1 MDPIPTGSPPWAD
14 ALDSTILRLLMDTI
28 PDHIYFKD
36 RESRF
41 VRNNAAHARSLGA
54 ASPEACVGKTDKDF
68 FTDEHA
74 DRALRD
80 ERRIMETGMPMIGI
94 LERITRLNGSVF
106 WGSATK
112 MPWRNAAGEIIGT
125 FGLTRDITD
134 LKNTEDL
141 LTRER
146 NLLRTIIDHL
156 PSRVFVKDADRRYVL
171 NNRAHLDSLG
181 LKEQREALGHTIR
194 EFHPGQRGQQAEND
208 DRQVLGG
215 GAPIL
220 NLERSDFGTGGDV
233 HWSLTTKV
241 PLRDTQGN
249 ISGIVGVSHDIT
261 RRKEAEDELRRTSE
275 AMEADL
281 RMACRIQEAFLP
293 RAYPVFPRG
302 VPPEAS
308 TLKFAHRYIPATTL
322 GGDFVQILP
331 ISDSRCGVLVC
342 DVMGHGVRAGLLTAL
357 IRGVVEELDER
368 ASDPAQV
375 IGEINRGLMPIVEQ
389 TREPVFATAAF
400 AVIDTESGTLS
411 YSNAGHPWPLV
422 RRGSAG
428 SVDALVSPDPEPA
441 AGLVKN
447 FAYTSSTT
455 SFDPGDCL
463 LLYTDGL
470 FEAGNADGEMFGVA
484 RLRQS
489 VGRDFSAPGGEM
501 IDRLIAEIRSFTGR
515 SEFEDDICAIAVE
528 STGSVCALR
537 PANTFEV

>member
-1 MDPIPTGSPPWAD
+1 
-14 ALDSTILRLLMDTI
+14 
-28 PDHIYFKD
+28 
-36 RESRF
+36 
-41 VRNNAAHARSLGA
+41 
-54 ASPEACVGKTDKDF
+54 
-68 FTDEHA
+68 
-74 DRALRD
+74 
-80 ERRIMETGMPMIGI
+80 
-94 LERITRLNGSVF
+94 
-106 WGSATK
+106 
-112 MPWRNAAGEIIGT
+112 
-125 FGLTRDITD
+125 
-134 LKNTEDL
+134 
-141 LTRER
+141 
-146 NLLRTIIDHL
+146 
-156 PSRVFVKDADRRYVL
+156 
-171 NNRAHLDSLG
+171 
-181 LKEQREALGHTIR
+181 
-194 EFHPGQRGQQAEND
+194 
-208 DRQVLGG
+208 
-215 GAPIL
+215 
-220 NLERSDFGTGGDV
+220 
-233 HWSLTTKV
+233 
-241 PLRDTQGN
+241 
-249 ISGIVGVSHDIT
+249 
-261 RRKEAEDELRRTSE
+261 
-275 AMEADL
+275 
-281 RMACRIQEAFLP
+281 
-293 RAYPVFPRG
+293 
-302 VPPEAS
+302 
-308 TLKFAHRYIPATTL
+308 
-322 GGDFVQILP
+322 
-331 ISDSRCGVLVC
+331 
-342 DVMGHGVRAGLLTAL
+342 MGHGVRAGLLTAL